1 MPEDEFAMRLA
12 KVIELLKM
20 EVIKDEQ
27 SIKAIPSR
35 GEKAR
40 KAQRQKQIA
49 AEAEPRYRA
58 VHQRNA

>member
-12 KVIELLKM
+12 KVIELLIM

-27 SIKAIPSR
+27 SIKAILSR
-35 GEKAR
+35 GDKAR
-40 KAQRQKQIA
+40 KAQRQKQRA

>member
-12 KVIELLKM
+12 KVINILRM

-27 SIKAIPSR
+27 SIKETPSR
-35 GEKAR
+35 GENTPE
-40 KAQRQKQIA
+40 AQRQKQRA